1 MTLADRDGSGAV
13 TSRLLLVILLCAVA
27 LGIVGMHGLGSSP
40 FSPVH
45 VGPHALPA
53 AVLTADHSADVDN
66 TVGVESSRGT
76 TAGDE
81 APLADDA
88 ESNTLCLTVPT
99 PGLARVLWLLDAA
112 ALGGPWNLPP
122 SVDRAA
128 ASVDVTP
135 LPAPFRRQL
144 TVLRI

>member
-1 MTLADRDGSGAV
+1 MTLADRDRSGAV
-13 TSRLLLVILLCAVA
+13 TSRLLLVIVLCAVA

-40 FSPVH
+40 NSAEH
-45 VGPHALPA
+45 VGPHAAPA
-53 AVLTADHSADVDN
+53 AALTADN
-66 TVGVESSRGT
+66 TVGVDASLGAA
-76 TAGDE
+76 AGDE

-88 ESNTLCLTVPT
+88 GQPALCLMVLT
-99 PGLARVLWLLDAA
+99 PGLARGLWLLDAA
-112 ALGGPWNLPP
+112 ALGGTWRLPR

-128 ASVDVTP
+128 AAVEVAS